1 MNKGGRIILTLRNK
15 YQDLEKKLEDIILGC
30 QQHDARAQKEL
41 FSLMGA
47 KMFGICLRYAGNRN
61 DASDI
66 LQDGFL
72 RVFEKIH
79 QFKFE
84 GSFEGWMRRIFVNLS
99 LERFR
104 GQFKVVNIQD
114 GGRENSHSTNDDIVS
129 NLAAE
134 ELIAMIQELSPKYR
148 AVFNLYAIE
157 GYSHKEISEMLDI
170 TEGTS
175 KSNLSR
181 ARSILQ
187 EKVSKHYQAGAI
199 IRS

>member
-1 MNKGGRIILTLRNK
+1 MRNK
-15 YQDLEKKLEDIILGC
+15 YQDLENKLEDIILGC
-30 QQHDARAQKEL
+30 QQQDSWAQKEL
-41 FSLMGA
+41 FSLMGG

-61 DASDI
+61 DANDI

-72 RVFEKIH
+72 KVFEKIH

-114 GGRENSHSTNDDIVS
+114 AVRENTQFSNDDIVS
-129 NLAAE
+129 SLAAE

-187 EKVSKHYQAGAI
+187 DKVSKHYQAGAI

>member
-15 YQDLEKKLEDIILGC
+15 YQDLENKLEDIILGC
-30 QQHDARAQKEL
+30 QQQDSRAQKEL
-41 FSLMGA
+41 FSLMAG

-72 RVFEKIH
+72 KVFEKIH

-104 GQFKVVNIQD
+104 GQFKIVNIQD
-114 GGRENSHSTNDDIVS
+114 GVHDNTQFSNDDIVS
-129 NLAAE
+129 SLAAE

-187 EKVSKHYQAGAI
+187 DKVSKHYQAGAI